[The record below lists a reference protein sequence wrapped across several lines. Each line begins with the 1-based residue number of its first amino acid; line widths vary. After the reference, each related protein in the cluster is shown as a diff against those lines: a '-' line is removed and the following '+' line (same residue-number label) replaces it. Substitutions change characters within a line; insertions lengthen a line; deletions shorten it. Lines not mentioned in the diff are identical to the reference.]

1 MNEFQPFVMERMMSK
16 WENVVDYN
24 LSESGVHSM
33 TLGEL
38 LAMDGK
44 SPDALADVEFN
55 YPQANGTV
63 ELRQI
68 IARYYPGAGP
78 DNVLVTV
85 GAAEANYLALQTLLD
100 PGDEAVIMMPNYMQ
114 VWGVAMNYGLRV
126 KTFKLLEAEGWAL
139 DLAELESVVGP
150 ETKLIA
156 ICNPNNPTGRI
167 MTEAEMSAVVA
178 TAERVGA
185 WILADEV
192 YAGAERQTDDE
203 APSFYGR
210 AERVIAVGSMS
221 KAYGLPG
228 LRIGWAVG
236 PAGTLDEMWARHEYT
251 TISTTMLSNKLT
263 AIALSEAVRPQIL
276 ARTRKFIRD
285 GYPVLEEWMRSHGN
299 TFSVVPPE
307 AAAIAFVRYHIDI
320 NSTQLVE
327 RIRDDKSVL
336 IVPGDHFGLDN
347 YVRISYGLPHDYLTA
362 GLDRIHEAIME
373 LGA

>member
-1 MNEFQPFVMERMMSK
+1 MTEFQPFVMERMMSK

-24 LSESGVHSM
+24 LSESGVHPM

-44 SPDALADVEFN
+44 SPNALADVDFD

-63 ELRQI
+63 ELRRNVAQ
-68 IARYYPGAGP
+68 YYPGAGP
-78 DNVLVTV
+78 DNVLITV
-85 GAAEANYLALQTLLD
+85 GAAEANYLTLHTLLD
-100 PGDEAVIMMPNYMQ
+100 PGDEVVIMMPNYMQ
-114 VWGVAMNYGLRV
+114 VWGVAKNRGLRV
-126 KTFKLLEAEGWAL
+126 KTFNLLEAEGWAP
-139 DLAELESVVGP
+139 DLAELERVVGP
-150 ETKLIA
+150 DTKLIA
-156 ICNPNNPTGRI
+156 VCNPNNPTGRI

-192 YAGAERQTDDE
+192 YTGAERKTDDE
-203 APSFYGR
+203 APTFYGR
-210 AERVIAVGSMS
+210 SERVIAVGSMS

-236 PAGTLDEMWARHEYT
+236 PAETVDDLWARHEYT
-251 TISTTMLSNKLT
+251 TISTTMLSNKLAT
-263 AIALSEAVRPQIL
+263 IAMSKTVRPQIL

-285 GYPVLEEWMRSHGN
+285 GYPVLEEWVRSHGN
-299 TFSVVPPE
+299 TFSLVPPE

-320 NSTQLVE
+320 NSTTLVE
-327 RIRDDKSVL
+327 RIRDEKSVL
-336 IVPGDHFGLDN
+336 IVPGDHFSLDS
-347 YVRISYGLPHDYLTA
+347 YLRISYGLPHDYLTA

-373 LGA
+373 LGD